1 MIILHISDTHGKHH
15 QLKDLPPADIIIH
28 SGDGTEDGE
37 NEEML
42 EFLNWFFALDYKYKI
57 FVAGNHDISLDGGKL
72 ENIPEHCYYLHHSG
86 VEIEGVKFWGV
97 PHFFFDEL
105 DGSTELVLNPIAVD
119 TDILISHRP
128 PLYILDFEDGN
139 HFGCYTLYR
148 SVMNICPRYHL
159 FGHVHASYG
168 IEKSRHTTFI
178 NASLFCNDV
187 IKNKPVLIQFE
198 NAKIEK

>member
-86 VEIEGVKFWGV
+86 VEIEGVKF
-97 PHFFFDEL
+97 
-105 DGSTELVLNPIAVD
+105 
-119 TDILISHRP
+119 
-128 PLYILDFEDGN
+128 
-139 HFGCYTLYR
+139 
-148 SVMNICPRYHL
+148 
-159 FGHVHASYG
+159 
-168 IEKSRHTTFI
+168 
-178 NASLFCNDV
+178 
-187 IKNKPVLIQFE
+187 
-198 NAKIEK
+198 